1 MENDGAWHRE
11 GIGVNGCGKI
21 FITGRLLESI
31 LIIVGKKELIERACC
46 FTDDIVLEIERL
58 L

>member
-1 MENDGAWHRE
+1 MENDGAWRRE

-46 FTDDIVLEIERL
+46 L
-58 L
+58 LMI